1 MAIDKLKYAA
11 PGYYDVILMDIQMP
25 YMNGYK
31 ATSIIRGSMR
41 EGFKEIPI
49 VAMTANAFEE
59 DRKKALDCGMNAHV
73 AKPIDMDVLL
83 ETLGNLL

>member
-1 MAIDKLKYAA
+1 
-11 PGYYDVILMDIQMP
+11 LMDIQMP

-31 ATSIIRGSMR
+31 ATSIIRNSMR

-59 DRKKALDCGMNAHV
+59 DKRRALESGMNGHI
-73 AKPIDMDVLL
+73 AKPIDIDVLL